1 MKRLLFDAGSI
12 ATVISPLLLAVFF
25 MSQTSD
31 RVDSSSVVLMTSELR
46 PAMSAVTDTARQ
58 GADDGKNKA
67 LLDAVEELYSRLDHA
82 TSGMS
87 QVLPESTARPL
98 IESLNTALDEFT
110 GSQAAFPS
118 APGEGDPALQAQ
130 TRANLVI
137 AEVLN
142 TLSLESRDAVVD
154 DAMGAR
160 RSMILVAVGLGT
172 TTAAL
177 LIWRRRAF
185 SASRR
190 SERASSTI
198 RQMATQINR
207 AVRRASAMAHYDTL
221 TGLPNRDRFVRL
233 LEVALVEARRSSVGV
248 AVLLVD
254 VSRFQLVNDALGH
267 ASGDRLLTAVAKR
280 LRSGLDDDHYLAR
293 LGGDEF
299 LVLVTGL
306 ERRDAQTSDG
316 AAEVARV
323 LLEGLRE
330 PFMHDG
336 GELSISA
343 SVGFSTFPG
352 RADSAEELIRQAGSA
367 LYRAKQCGS
376 NSIEF
381 YDPRHEN
388 PVAGRLQLE
397 SELRRAI
404 ERDEFRLYYQPQVEM
419 QSQQIRGVEA
429 LLRWNHPER
438 GVVLPAEF
446 VPLLEEMG
454 EIVPVGRWAIG
465 RACEDAQGW
474 ALAGL
479 PPVDVAINLSAHQ
492 FLDPELLSMLRT
504 TIEETGIDPT
514 RIELEITETVAM
526 TNVEPAVKIL
536 NELQELGVKTA
547 LDDVGTGYS
556 SLGRLRE
563 FPVHT
568 LKIDRS
574 FVAALGGADGDP
586 AIVKG
591 VIALGHALE
600 LRIVAEGI
608 ETDVQAQVL
617 RALGTDLAQ
626 GFAYSEAVDEPTMRR
641 LLADGIEPRQ
651 LMTAG

>member
-25 MSQTSD
+25 MSQTSE
-31 RVDSSSVVLMTSELR
+31 RVDSSSVVLATSELR
-46 PAMSAVTDTARQ
+46 PAMSAVTDAARE
-58 GADDGKNKA
+58 GAGDAENKT
-67 LLDAVEELYSRLDHA
+67 LLDAVEELYGRLDHA
-82 TSGMS
+82 TTGLAM
-87 QVLPESTARPL
+87 VLPERTAQPL
-98 IESLNTALDEFT
+98 IESLSGALDEFT
-110 GSQAAFPS
+110 GSQAASPGL
-118 APGEGDPALQAQ
+118 PGEGDPTLQAR

-137 AEVLN
+137 ADVLN
-142 TLSLESRDAVVD
+142 TLSLEAQDAVVSD
-154 DAMGAR
+154 ETGAR
-160 RSMILVAVGLGT
+160 RSMILVALGLGT

-177 LIWRRRAF
+177 LIWRRRAL
-185 SASRR
+185 SAVRR

-198 RQMATQINR
+198 RQMATQTNR
-207 AVRRASAMAHYDTL
+207 AVRRASAMANYDTL
-221 TGLPNRDRFVRL
+221 TGLPSRERFVRL
-233 LEVALVEARRSSVGV
+233 LEVALVEARRAGTAV
-248 AVLLVD
+248 AVLVVD

-280 LRSGLDDDHYLAR
+280 LRAGLDEHHYLAR

-299 LVLVTGL
+299 LVLLGGL
-306 ERRDAQTSDG
+306 DRRDAQAGQG
-316 AAEVARV
+316 ATEIAQG
-323 LLEGLRE
+323 LLESMRE
-330 PFMHDG
+330 PFVHDG
-336 GELSISA
+336 GELSIAA
-343 SVGFSTFPG
+343 SIGFSTFPG
-352 RADSAEELIRQAGSA
+352 RADSAEDLIRQAGSA
-367 LYRAKQCGS
+367 LYRAKQRGS
-376 NSIEF
+376 NSIELF
-381 YDPRHEN
+381 DPRLAN

-419 QSQQIRGVEA
+419 QTQQIRGVEA
-429 LLRWNHPER
+429 LLRWHHPKR
-438 GVVLPAEF
+438 GLVMPTEF
-446 VPLLEEMG
+446 VPLLEAMG

-465 RACEDAQGW
+465 RACEDAQSW

-479 PPVDVAINLSAHQ
+479 PPVHVGINLSAHQ

-536 NELQELGVKTA
+536 NELQDLGVKTA
-547 LDDVGTGYS
+547 LDDFGTGYS
-556 SLGRLRE
+556 SLGRLHE

-568 LKIDRS
+568 LKIDRP
-574 FVAALGGADGDP
+574 FVATLGGKDSDP

-608 ETDVQAQVL
+608 ETEVQAHVL

-641 LLADGIEPRQ
+641 LLAGR
-651 LMTAG
+651 